1 MAHPKLKMTDPEPQR
16 FSIFRL
22 FAQRKMA
29 ALALLGFASGLPLFL
44 TERTLQAWMTKSNVD
59 LTTIGLFALV
69 SLPYSLKFLWAP
81 FMDRYIPPFL
91 GRRRGWLLI
100 TQILL
105 LISIFAMSLHDPTR
119 GLQLLAFNAVLI
131 AFFSASQDIAGDA
144 YRTDVLRE
152 REMGAGAAMWVVGY
166 RVALIVTGS
175 FAFIFAD
182 RIGWPAVYAVLSGLM
197 LIGIATD
204 FFAPE
209 PVLRDAP
216 PQSLTDAVVLP
227 FKEFFQRSG
236 LGTGLFI
243 LLFIVLYRYADWL
256 AQTMAT
262 PFFLKTGF
270 SQTEVGVVVGGIGLA
285 ATIVGVLIGGVVIAK
300 IGLNKSL
307 WIVLGIQAITN
318 LMYYMLALAGKSMAM
333 LTAAIVIE
341 NLAYGLVT
349 ASLLGYLMS
358 VCNKRFSA
366 TQFALLSSLA
376 AASRSVIVAP
386 AGKWA
391 EMMGWPMFF
400 VFTIAAALPALVM
413 LPWIAPWGAYAPR
426 GAAEHSGETTK

>member
-1 MAHPKLKMTDPEPQR
+1 MTNPEPQPAKSY
-16 FSIFRL
+16 SIFQL
-22 FAQRKMA
+22 FGQRKMA

-69 SLPYSLKFLWAP
+69 TLPYTLKFLWAP
-81 FMDRYIPPFL
+81 FMDRYVPPIL

-131 AFFSASQDIAGDA
+131 AFFSASQDIVGDA

-175 FAFIFAD
+175 FAFIMAD
-182 RIGWPAVYAVLSGLM
+182 RIGWPAVYMALSALM
-197 LIGIATD
+197 LVGIAAD

-236 LGTGLFI
+236 FGTGLFI
-243 LLFIVLYRYADWL
+243 LVFIVLYRYADWL

-262 PFFLKTGF
+262 PFFLQTGF

-307 WIVLGIQAITN
+307 WVVLGVQAITN
-318 LMYYMLALAGKSMAM
+318 LMYYMLALQGKSTAM
-333 LTAAIVIE
+333 LTSAIVIE

-376 AASRSVIVAP
+376 AASRSIIVAP

-391 EMMGWPMFF
+391 EMMGWPTFF
-400 VFTIAAALPALVM
+400 LFTIAMALPALVM
-413 LPWIAPWGAYAPR
+413 LPWIAPWSGEAPR
-426 GAAEHSGETTK
+426 GAAEHSGETTD

>member
-1 MAHPKLKMTDPEPQR
+1 MTNPATVPAKSY
-16 FSIFRL
+16 SIFEL
-22 FAQRKMA
+22 FGQRKMA

-69 SLPYSLKFLWAP
+69 TLPYTLKFLWAP
-81 FMDRYIPPFL
+81 FMDRYVPPIL

-100 TQILL
+100 TQVLL

-119 GLQLLAFNAVLI
+119 GLQLLAFNAVMI
-131 AFFSASQDIAGDA
+131 AFFSASQDIVGDA

-175 FAFIFAD
+175 FAFIMAD
-182 RIGWPAVYAVLSGLM
+182 RIGWPAVYMALSGLM
-197 LIGIATD
+197 LVGIAAD

-236 LGTGLFI
+236 LATGLFM

-285 ATIVGVLIGGVVIAK
+285 ATIVGVLVGGVIIAK

-307 WIVLGIQAITN
+307 WAALGVQAITN
-318 LMYYMLALAGKSMAM
+318 LMYYMLAIQGKSTTL
-333 LTAAIVIE
+333 LTSAIVIE
-341 NLAYGLVT
+341 NLAYGFVT

-376 AASRSVIVAP
+376 AASRSIIVAP

-391 EMMGWPMFF
+391 ETMGWPTFF
-400 VFTIAAALPALVM
+400 LFTIAMALPALVM
-413 LPWIAPWGAYAPR
+413 LAWIAPWNGEAPR
-426 GAAEHSGETTK
+426 GAAEHSGETTD

>member
-1 MAHPKLKMTDPEPQR
+1 MTNPAPQPPKDY
-16 FSIFRL
+16 SIFEL
-22 FAQRKMA
+22 FGQRKMA

-69 SLPYSLKFLWAP
+69 TLPYTLKFLWAP
-81 FMDRYIPPFL
+81 FMDRYVPPIL

-100 TQILL
+100 TQVLL
-105 LISIFAMSLHDPTR
+105 LLSIFAMSLHDPTR

-131 AFFSASQDIAGDA
+131 AFFSASQDIVGDA

-175 FAFIFAD
+175 FAFIMAD
-182 RIGWPAVYAVLSGLM
+182 RIGWPAVYMALSALM
-197 LIGIATD
+197 LVGIAAD
-204 FFAPE
+204 FWAPE

-243 LLFIVLYRYADWL
+243 LVFIVLYRYADWL

-262 PFFLKTGF
+262 PFFLQTGF

-307 WIVLGIQAITN
+307 WIVLGVQAITN
-318 LMYYMLALAGKSMAM
+318 LMYYLLALQGKSTVM
-333 LTAAIVIE
+333 LTSAIVVE

-376 AASRSVIVAP
+376 AASRSIIVAP

-400 VFTIAAALPALVM
+400 LFTIAMAIPALLM
-413 LPWIAPWGAYAPR
+413 LPWIAPWSGEAPR
-426 GAAEHSGETTK
+426 GAAEHSGETTE

>member
-1 MAHPKLKMTDPEPQR
+1 M
-16 FSIFRL
+16 
-22 FAQRKMA
+22 
-29 ALALLGFASGLPLFL
+29 
-44 TERTLQAWMTKSNVD
+44 
-59 LTTIGLFALV
+59 LV
-69 SLPYSLKFLWAP
+69 
-81 FMDRYIPPFL
+81 
-91 GRRRGWLLI
+91 
-100 TQILL
+100 
-105 LISIFAMSLHDPTR
+105 
-119 GLQLLAFNAVLI
+119 
-131 AFFSASQDIAGDA
+131 
-144 YRTDVLRE
+144 
-152 REMGAGAAMWVVGY
+152 
-166 RVALIVTGS
+166 
-175 FAFIFAD
+175 
-182 RIGWPAVYAVLSGLM
+182 
-197 LIGIATD
+197 GIAAD

-227 FKEFFQRSG
+227 FQEFFQRSG

-243 LLFIVLYRYADWL
+243 LAFIVLYRYADWL

-262 PFFLKTGF
+262 PFFLQTGF

-307 WIVLGIQAITN
+307 WVVLGVQAITN
-318 LMYYMLALAGKSMAM
+318 LMYYLLALQGKSTAM

-376 AASRSVIVAP
+376 AASRSIIVAP

-391 EMMGWPMFF
+391 EMMGWPTFF
-400 VFTIAAALPALVM
+400 LFTIAMALPALVM
-413 LPWIAPWGAYAPR
+413 LPWIAPWSGEAPR
-426 GAAEHSGETTK
+426 GAAEHSGETTD

>member
-1 MAHPKLKMTDPEPQR
+1 MTNPTPQPTR
-16 FSIFRL
+16 SYSIFEL
-22 FAQRKMA
+22 FGQRKMA

-69 SLPYSLKFLWAP
+69 GLPYTLKFLWAP
-81 FMDRYIPPFL
+81 FMDRYVPPIL

-100 TQILL
+100 TQVLL

-131 AFFSASQDIAGDA
+131 AFFSASQDIVGDA

-175 FAFIFAD
+175 FAFIMAD
-182 RIGWPAVYAVLSGLM
+182 RIGWPAVYMALSGLM
-197 LIGIATD
+197 LVGIAAD

-236 LGTGLFI
+236 LGTGIFI

-262 PFFLKTGF
+262 PFFLQTGF

-307 WIVLGIQAITN
+307 WIVLGVQAVTN
-318 LMYYMLALAGKSMAM
+318 LMYYMLALQGKSTAM

-376 AASRSVIVAP
+376 AASRSIIVAP

-400 VFTIAAALPALVM
+400 IFTIAMAVPALVM
-413 LPWIAPWGAYAPR
+413 LPWIAPWSGEAPR
-426 GAAEHSGETTK
+426 GAAEHSGETTD

>member
-1 MAHPKLKMTDPEPQR
+1 MTNPAPQPPR
-16 FSIFRL
+16 KYSIFEL
-22 FAQRKMA
+22 FGQRKMA

-69 SLPYSLKFLWAP
+69 TLPYTLKFLWAP
-81 FMDRYIPPFL
+81 FMDRYVPPIL

-100 TQILL
+100 TQVLL

-131 AFFSASQDIAGDA
+131 AFFSASQDIVGDA

-175 FAFIFAD
+175 FAFIMAD
-182 RIGWPAVYAVLSGLM
+182 RIGWPAVYMALSALM
-197 LIGIATD
+197 LVGIVTD

-236 LGTGLFI
+236 LGTGIFI

-262 PFFLKTGF
+262 PFFLQTGF

-307 WIVLGIQAITN
+307 WVVLGIQAVTN
-318 LMYYMLALAGKSMAM
+318 LMYYLLALRGKSTAM
-333 LTAAIVIE
+333 LTSAIVVE

-376 AASRSVIVAP
+376 AASRSIIVAP

-400 VFTIAAALPALVM
+400 IFTIAMAVPALVM
-413 LPWIAPWGAYAPR
+413 LPWIAPWSGEAPR
-426 GAAEHSGETTK
+426 GAAEHSGETTE

>member
-1 MAHPKLKMTDPEPQR
+1 
-16 FSIFRL
+16 
-22 FAQRKMA
+22 MA

-69 SLPYSLKFLWAP
+69 TLPYTLKFLWAP
-81 FMDRYIPPFL
+81 FMDRYVPPIL

-100 TQILL
+100 TQVLL

-119 GLQLLAFNAVLI
+119 GLQLLAFNAVMI
-131 AFFSASQDIAGDA
+131 AFFSASQDIVGDA

-166 RVALIVTGS
+166 RIALIVTGS

-182 RIGWPAVYAVLSGLM
+182 RIGWPAVYMALSGLM
-197 LIGIATD
+197 LIGIAAD

-209 PVLRDAP
+209 PLLRDAP

-262 PFFLKTGF
+262 PFFLQTGF

-307 WIVLGIQAITN
+307 WLVLGIQAITN
-318 LMYYMLALAGKSMAM
+318 LMYYLLALQGKSTTM

-376 AASRSVIVAP
+376 AASRSIIVAP

-400 VFTIAAALPALVM
+400 IFTIAMALPALVM
-413 LPWIAPWGAYAPR
+413 LPWIAPWSGEAPR
-426 GAAEHSGETTK
+426 GAAEHSGETTE

>member
-1 MAHPKLKMTDPEPQR
+1 MTNPAPPPPR
-16 FSIFRL
+16 KYSIFEL
-22 FAQRKMA
+22 FGQRKMA

-69 SLPYSLKFLWAP
+69 TLPYTLKFLWAP
-81 FMDRYIPPFL
+81 FMDRYVPPIL

-100 TQILL
+100 TQVLL

-131 AFFSASQDIAGDA
+131 AFFSASQDIVGDA

-175 FAFIFAD
+175 FAFIMAD
-182 RIGWPAVYAVLSGLM
+182 RIGWPAVYMALSALM
-197 LIGIATD
+197 LVGIVTD

-236 LGTGLFI
+236 LGTGIFI

-262 PFFLKTGF
+262 PFFLQTGF

-307 WIVLGIQAITN
+307 WVVLGIQAVTN
-318 LMYYMLALAGKSMAM
+318 LMYYLLALRGKSTAM
-333 LTAAIVIE
+333 LTSAIVVE

-376 AASRSVIVAP
+376 AASRSIIVAP

-400 VFTIAAALPALVM
+400 IFTIAMAVPALVM
-413 LPWIAPWGAYAPR
+413 LPWIAPWSGEAPR
-426 GAAEHSGETTK
+426 GAAEHSGETTE